1 MTDLE
6 TQPLEWNGFD
16 HGGSS
21 SSSSNDANLGFFG
34 QIRATLVA
42 SKLNWLL
49 IFVPIGLVAHSY
61 NLSPLVTFI
70 TNAIAI
76 IPLSVMLTDA
86 TERIAIEAGDTVGAL
101 LNITLGNL
109 VELIIL

>member
-1 MTDLE
+1 
-6 TQPLEWNGFD
+6 LEWNGFD
-16 HGGSS
+16 HG
-21 SSSSNDANLGFFG
+21 SSNDANLGFFG

-49 IFVPIGLVAHSY
+49 IFVPVGLAAHSY
-61 NLSPLVTFI
+61 EVSPLVTFI

-86 TERIAIEAGDTVGAL
+86 TERIATEAGDTIGAL